1 MENSTIDK
9 RNHILD
15 PNFETYHS
23 QLQFK
28 QLMALTI
35 CQNCKWN
42 ARVLRTERTGSGQTG
57 PAHEVGPLST
67 FGHAQ
72 NARSARPDI

>member
-1 MENSTIDK
+1 MIFRLNLATVANLSEETKESEMENSTIDK
-9 RNHILD
+9 RNHILK

-35 CQNCKWN
+35 CQNWKWN
-42 ARVLRTERTGSGQTG
+42 ARINGTRE
-57 PAHEVGPLST
+57 
-67 FGHAQ
+67 F
-72 NARSARPDI
+72 